1 MPANGP
7 TIRGHPGPHITR
19 TGLVYNPET
28 KLYVR
33 ETEYTG
39 SQLGI
44 AGLANNFKANN
55 RDHRLDYENG
65 LSRVTVYDP
74 VSGPPDFDRY
84 EISWEMEQRE
94 IWSHP
99 TVKESMIAYDALSA
113 GEADTFRKRAEDAVD
128 SNTDDSDITDPVFA
142 QVVANLKAGINSW
155 EQEYIVLRRTRVVPP
170 NLSSPVNISAA
181 SLIYTT
187 AQLQL
192 PGDVLFVV
200 PSDAEIATFP
210 EPDPDNFRWG
220 WRRRPSTS
228 TIQGQ
233 ANEQTSE
240 FLLAAWSLLFY
251 TSATS
256 NADW

>member
-19 TGLVYNPET
+19 SGLVYNPESRI
-28 KLYVR
+28 YVR

-39 SQLGI
+39 SQQGV
-44 AGLANNFKANN
+44 AGLANVFKGQN
-55 RDHRLDYENG
+55 REHRLDYENG
-65 LSRVTVYDP
+65 LSKVTVYDP
-74 VSGPPDFDRY
+74 VSGPPELDKY

-94 IWSHP
+94 LWNHP
-99 TVKESMIAYDALSA
+99 HIAAAAKAYDDALA
-113 GEADTFRKRAEDAVD
+113 NPGDQTFRAIAEDAVD
-128 SNTDDSDITDPVFA
+128 GKLGISPVGVMA
-142 QVVANLKAGINSW
+142 EVIAYLRAGLTHW

-170 NLSSPVNISAA
+170 SVGVPCNIFAA
-181 SLIYTT
+181 SQVYTT
-187 AQLQL
+187 AQLLL
-192 PGDVLFVV
+192 PTSVLFHV
-200 PSDAEIATFP
+200 PSDAEIAAFP
-210 EPDPDNFRWG
+210 NPNSDYFHWG

-240 FLLAAWSLLFY
+240 FLLAAWPLIY
-251 TSATS
+251 EAATS